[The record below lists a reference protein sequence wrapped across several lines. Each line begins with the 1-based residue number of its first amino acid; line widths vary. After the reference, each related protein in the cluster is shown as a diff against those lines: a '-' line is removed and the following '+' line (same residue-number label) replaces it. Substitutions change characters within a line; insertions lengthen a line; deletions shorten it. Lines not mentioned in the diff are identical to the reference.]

1 MYLRTNRK
9 ETIGTVLLVACFTV
23 WALMWFYHS
32 IFESE
37 NWGLIAGFFKGLV
50 YGGYIALIPF
60 SFAAYSLLQSAQ
72 KSFKLVVVL
81 IVSGLWIL
89 LVTGLYLL

>member
-1 MYLRTNRK
+1 MNNSRK
-9 ETIGTVLLVACFTV
+9 ETIGTVLLIACFTV

-60 SFAAYSLLQSAQ
+60 SFAAYGLLQSAQ
-72 KSFKLVVVL
+72 RSFKLVVVF